1 MTATTVEYRA
11 SSVHYIYNYSR
22 CCYYVLCIFRGVAT
36 KVYAMKKKRHY
47 ISFLF
52 SPPFSPIYSWRIN
65 LREWHSQRTSR
76 LLAKASAF
84 LVPPGSDASCFRSH
98 SRSKELEEDSEAEGG
113 SWKAFSCV
121 SDPRCERSSPAA
133 LSCSSRYRLGYVYDF
148 SYSLKTHNKQTLYR
162 QIHDWLI
169 FTLVNSM
176 HLLR

>member
-11 SSVHYIYNYSR
+11 SSVRYFYNYISLLL
-22 CCYYVLCIFRGVAT
+22 LCTLYFPWLGHESIRDE
-36 KVYAMKKKRHY
+36 KKTALF

-98 SRSKELEEDSEAEGG
+98 SRSKEMEEDSEAEGG

-133 LSCSSRYRLGYVYDF
+133 LSYSSRYRLGYVYDS
-148 SYSLKTHNKQTLYR
+148 SYSLKTHNKQTCIYR
-162 QIHDWLI
+162 
-169 FTLVNSM
+169 
-176 HLLR
+176 